1 MGLLVISLLS
11 KYGRQEW
18 YRLKLTSDVNQL
30 KSNDGIDYG
39 NVLDGKPPY
48 GIDSGA
54 TYEKTLRVPSIDG
67 YENSLT
73 AGAPRNNI
81 VLRAAVDGKTYE
93 IEFTDAK
100 CKVVKENK
108 IIETPIVNRRGTVKE
123 YINAKDYS
131 ITISGNLFVKLKEDF
146 PVEAVKMLNRLLSTT
161 ESIEVSSAYLSF
173 FEITKMVFKNGTFDQ
188 KEAKYVNVM
197 PFSLEF
203 VSDEDYEFLV
213 EDNS

>member
-1 MGLLVISLLS
+1 VISLIS

-30 KSNDGIDYG
+30 KSNNGIDYG
-39 NVLDGKPPY
+39 LNLDSKQPY
-48 GIDSGA
+48 RIDSSA
-54 TYEKTLRVPSIDG
+54 AFEKTLRVPSIDG
-67 YENSLT
+67 YANSLT
-73 AGAPRNNI
+73 ADIPRNNI
-81 VLRAAVDGKTYE
+81 VLCAVVDGKTYE

-100 CKVVKENK
+100 CKVIKENK
-108 IIETPIVNRRGTVKE
+108 IVETAIVNRRGTVKE

-131 ITISGNLFVKLKEDF
+131 ITISGNLFVNSKEDF
-146 PVEAVKMLNRLLSTT
+146 PVEAVKMLNKLLSTT

-173 FEITKMVFKNGTFDQ
+173 FEITKMVFKNGNFDQ
-188 KEAKYVNVM
+188 QTAKYVNVL

-213 EDNS
+213 EDNN